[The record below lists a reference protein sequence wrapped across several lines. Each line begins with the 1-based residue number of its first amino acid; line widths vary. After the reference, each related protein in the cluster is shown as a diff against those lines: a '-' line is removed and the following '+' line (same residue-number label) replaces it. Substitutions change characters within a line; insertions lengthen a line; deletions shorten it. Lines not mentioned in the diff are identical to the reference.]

1 MERTQK
7 LVNDVPQWLQCNRLY
22 PNTSKTFLML
32 FTTRKINVFLSIY
45 YNNDVLQWKDNL
57 KYLGITL
64 DNRLNF
70 NLQINYIKSKIC
82 GDKTLFI
89 VLVIILIETYCLVFI
104 FT

>member
-1 MERTQK
+1 
-7 LVNDVPQWLQCNRLY
+7 
-22 PNTSKTFLML
+22 ML